1 MKIEITERQA
11 EIIYNALVE
20 ARHVTKKQMEE
31 SVNKPNRIR
40 MFQNQLKAI
49 NETITV
55 FEKIVK

>member
-31 SVNKPNRIR
+31 SVDKPNRIR